1 MLRRTKNSHYKSK
14 QHIVLSVL
22 FSLVSIMM
30 LFPFVYML
38 CNSFMSPAEI
48 LRYYQPD
55 GTAQFHM
62 IPDSFSLGG
71 WRELLRQTYLLK
83 KFASSVILSIIIVFG
98 QMLVSCLGG
107 VAFAKYQFKGDKWV
121 LSALVLLAMMP
132 IQAILVPNYIVLDK
146 MDLIDSW
153 WSLILPSIFLPFGT
167 LLMTVTF
174 QKIPNELIEAARM
187 DGAGTWTI
195 LWGILVPVGKGGF
208 ISLLLLSFIDAWNMV
223 EQPMTFL
230 HDISAYP
237 LSVFLATAKE
247 NIFPIA
253 FACGA
258 FTALPV
264 LLLFFLCNRQLSKGI
279 EISDIK

>member
-1 MLRRTKNSHYKSK
+1 MLRRSKYSLYKRSR
-14 QHIVLSVL
+14 HIVLSVL
-22 FSLVSIMM
+22 FSLVSVMM
-30 LFPFVYML
+30 LFPFAYML

-55 GTAQFHM
+55 GTAQFHV
-62 IPDSFSLGG
+62 IPDSFSLTG
-71 WRELLRQTYLLK
+71 WSELLQQDFLFK
-83 KFASSVILSIIIVFG
+83 KFVSSVILSVIIVFG

-107 VAFAKYQFKGDKWV
+107 FAFAKYKFKGDKWI

-132 IQAILVPNYIVLDK
+132 IQVVLVPNYIVLDK
-146 MDLIDSW
+146 MNLIDSW
-153 WSLILPSIFLPFGT
+153 WTLILPSVFLPFGT

-174 QKIPNELIEAARM
+174 QKIPNELIEAARI

-195 LWGILVPVGKGGF
+195 LWRILVPVGKGGF

-258 FTALPV
+258 LAALPV
-264 LLLFFLCNRQLSKGI
+264 LLLFFLCNKQLSKGI